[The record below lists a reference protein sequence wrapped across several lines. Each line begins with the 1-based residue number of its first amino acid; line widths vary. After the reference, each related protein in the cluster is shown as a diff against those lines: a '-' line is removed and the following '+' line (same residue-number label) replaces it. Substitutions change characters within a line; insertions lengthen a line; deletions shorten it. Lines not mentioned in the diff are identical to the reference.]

1 MRSSSNRWG
10 IVLLA
15 LTALSSAAQQTTSP
29 SGEANPPGA
38 QPDATTVSDPVM
50 HIGGK
55 VQKPVVLHIAEATF
69 SQEAKQAK
77 FSGIVEVS
85 LIVEKDGTPSHVQV
99 VKGAGHGLDE
109 KAVAAVRQYRFKP
122 ATLMG
127 QPVRV
132 ALYVSVNFRILE

>member
-1 MRSSSNRWG
+1 
-10 IVLLA
+10 
-15 LTALSSAAQQTTSP
+15 
-29 SGEANPPGA
+29 
-38 QPDATTVSDPVM
+38 M

-55 VQKPVVLHIAEATF
+55 VQKPVVLHIAEPTF
-69 SQEAKQAK
+69 SEEAKQAK

-132 ALYVSVNFRILE
+132 ALYVSVNFHILE